1 MGMGGRAMS
10 GGQLALMSGCSSRSF
25 LRSSADHSMYAD
37 LVLRVGP
44 FSLPPFSL
52 PPLPFRSAGLS
63 ALSSAAPPPRFPAS
77 ALSSA
82 ACIVHSALSSS
93 LSCGA
98 QVRQGELEDGDSV
111 VYSRISPHATWLR

>member
-1 MGMGGRAMS
+1 
-10 GGQLALMSGCSSRSF
+10 MSGCSSRSF

-37 LVLRVGP
+37 LVLRVGPFSLPP

-82 ACIVHSALSSS
+82 AFIVHSALSSS